1 MNFLI
6 RPDAESLLAEN
17 DFARMWPFFTKTSAA
32 WLTDSLKAQYREVW
46 QQGLTGPLNFYRAS
60 PLRPPRPG
68 PPHND
73 PAASAVT
80 IPRELLDVNL
90 RTLVIWAMNDIA
102 LPPALLDGLG
112 DYVPHMELK
121 PVEGATHWI
130 VHEQP
135 ELVIRYLQEFLA
147 Q

>member
-1 MNFLI
+1 MRAKNGCSPI
-6 RPDAESLLAEN
+6 
-17 DFARMWPFFTKTSAA
+17 KTGVTSYVFI
-32 WLTDSLKAQYREVW
+32 S
-46 QQGLTGPLNFYRAS
+46 GPLNFYRAS

-80 IPRELLDVNL
+80 LPRELLDVNL
-90 RTLVIWAMNDIA
+90 RTLVIWAMDDIA

-147 Q
+147 E